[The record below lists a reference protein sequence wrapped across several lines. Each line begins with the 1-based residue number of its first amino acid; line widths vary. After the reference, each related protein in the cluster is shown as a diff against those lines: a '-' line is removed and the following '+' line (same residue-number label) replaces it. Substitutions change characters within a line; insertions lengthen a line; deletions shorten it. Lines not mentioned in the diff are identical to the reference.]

1 MREGLSLYQFNAL
14 DVDARGT
21 YLWEHGQFLSNGGD
35 GSGLFAFYSL
45 HDYFVEVIFDL
56 EFNTIVSLVPFKAG
70 PRYERLLSVIDVE
83 AME

>member
-1 MREGLSLYQFNAL
+1 MLGLYQFAAL
-14 DVDARGT
+14 EVSARGT

-70 PRYERLLSVIDVE
+70 PRYDRLLSVIDVE